1 MNILGINGSP
11 RKNWNTSIL
20 LNKSLEGA
28 TSQGANTELINLYD
42 LNYKGCISC
51 FACKTIGSKSYG
63 KCPIND
69 DLKAIFKKVEE
80 SDAIILGSPI
90 YNGTASGEMHSF
102 MERLLF
108 QYSEYSKET
117 QSLFPKKIHT
127 GFIYTMNAT
136 EKIVKTLGFDRSIN
150 FNEFMLKRIFGYS
163 ETLLSF
169 NTSQFDDYSKVV
181 SSSVDLVKK
190 ARTRK
195 EQFPEDCKSAFE
207 MGVRF
212 ARDKA

>member
-1 MNILGINGSP
+1 M
-11 RKNWNTSIL
+11 
-20 LNKSLEGA
+20 
-28 TSQGANTELINLYD
+28 
-42 LNYKGCISC
+42 
-51 FACKTIGSKSYG
+51 IGVF
-63 KCPIND
+63 CPIND
-69 DLKAIFKKVEE
+69 ALKAIFKKIEE

-90 YNGTASGEMHSF
+90 YIGTVSGEMHSF

-136 EKIVKTLGFDRSIN
+136 EENVKTVGWDRSID

-181 SSSVDLVKK
+181 SSSVDLASK
-190 ARTRK
+190 AQTRK
-195 EQFPEDCKSAFE
+195 EQFPEGCNSAFE

-212 ARDKA
+212 ARDKE

>member
-1 MNILGINGSP
+1 
-11 RKNWNTSIL
+11 
-20 LNKSLEGA
+20 
-28 TSQGANTELINLYD
+28 
-42 LNYKGCISC
+42 
-51 FACKTIGSKSYG
+51 
-63 KCPIND
+63 
-69 DLKAIFKKVEE
+69 
-80 SDAIILGSPI
+80 
-90 YNGTASGEMHSF
+90 
-102 MERLLF
+102 
-108 QYSEYSKET
+108 
-117 QSLFPKKIHT
+117 
-127 GFIYTMNAT
+127 MNAT